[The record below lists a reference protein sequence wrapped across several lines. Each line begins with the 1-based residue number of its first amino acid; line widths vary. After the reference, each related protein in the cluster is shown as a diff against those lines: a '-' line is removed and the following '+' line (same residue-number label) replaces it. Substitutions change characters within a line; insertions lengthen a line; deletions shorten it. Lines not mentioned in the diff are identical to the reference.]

1 MPKPGK
7 RGRPAG
13 AGAGATRERLIAAA
27 ALEFATRGFDGA
39 KVDRIAARARIN
51 KAMLYYHF
59 DGKAALYRD
68 ILRDMFDAVGASVA
82 EVRQAGGSPE
92 DQIRSFIRAVAREA
106 LTRPNFPAIWL
117 REIAE
122 GGRHIDASIAVL
134 MRRILG
140 TLVEILAEG
149 RAAGVFVDADPL
161 VTQMGIVAPLLLFA
175 ASAPLRERFGHLV
188 PQLVSKPSVDQL
200 IGHVEATT
208 LAVLTGAAIA
218 GSSAQV
224 RRGRS

>member
-1 MPKPGK
+1 MPKPARSGS
-7 RGRPAG
+7 
-13 AGAGATRERLIAAA
+13 TRDRLIAAA

-68 ILRDMFDAVGASVA
+68 ILRDMFGAVGASVA
-82 EVRQAGGSPE
+82 EVRKAGGSPE
-92 DQIRSFIRAVAREA
+92 DQIRHFIRAVAREA

-122 GGRHIDASIAVL
+122 GGRHIDASIAIL
-134 MRRILG
+134 MRRILD
-140 TLVEILAEG
+140 TLVDILAEG
-149 RAAGVFVDADPL
+149 RAAGVFVEAHPL

-188 PQLVSKPSVDQL
+188 PALLKKPSVDEL
-200 IGHVEATT
+200 IHHVEAMT
-208 LAVLTGAAIA
+208 LAVLVGAAGA
-218 GSSAQV
+218 GASV
-224 RRGRS
+224 PLRRGRS

>member
-1 MPKPGK
+1 MPKAGK
-7 RGRPAG
+7 PGRPAKS
-13 AGAGATRERLIAAA
+13 GATRERLIAAA
-27 ALEFATRGFDGA
+27 TLEFAARGFDGA

-68 ILRDMFDAVGASVA
+68 ILRDMFGAVGAQVA

-92 DQIRSFIRAVAREA
+92 AQIGSFIRAVAREA

-134 MRRILG
+134 MRRILD

-149 RAAGVFVDADPL
+149 RATGVFVEVHPL

-188 PQLVSKPSVDQL
+188 PALVKKPSVDEL
-200 IGHVEATT
+200 IHHVEATT
-208 LAVLTGAAIA
+208 LAVLTGAAVPGA
-218 GSSAQV
+218 STPS
-224 RRGRS
+224 RRGHS

>member
-1 MPKPGK
+1 MPKP
-7 RGRPAG
+7 RAG
-13 AGAGATRERLIAAA
+13 STRDRLIAAA
-27 ALEFATRGFDGA
+27 AAEFATRGFDGA

-68 ILRDMFDAVGASVA
+68 ILREMFDAVGASVA
-82 EVRQAGGSPE
+82 EVRKAGGSPE

-134 MRRILG
+134 MRRILD

-149 RAAGVFVDADPL
+149 RASGVFVNAHPL

-175 ASAPLRERFGHLV
+175 ASASLRE
-188 PQLVSKPSVDQL
+188 
-200 IGHVEATT
+200 
-208 LAVLTGAAIA
+208 
-218 GSSAQV
+218 
-224 RRGRS
+224 

>member
-1 MPKPGK
+1 MPKPARSGT
-7 RGRPAG
+7 
-13 AGAGATRERLIAAA
+13 TRDRLIAAA
-27 ALEFATRGFDGA
+27 AAEFATRGFDGA
-39 KVDRIAARARIN
+39 KVDRIATRARIN

-59 DGKAALYRD
+59 DGKAALYRE
-68 ILRDMFDAVGASVA
+68 ILREMFDAVGASVA
-82 EVRQAGGSPE
+82 EVRQAGASPE

-134 MRRILG
+134 MRRILD
-140 TLVEILAEG
+140 TLIEILAEG
-149 RAAGVFVDADPL
+149 RAAGVFVEAHPL
-161 VTQMGIVAPLLLFA
+161 VTQMSIVAPLLLFA

-188 PQLVSKPSVDQL
+188 PALATKPSIGEL
-200 IGHVEATT
+200 IHHVEVTT
-208 LAVLTGAAIA
+208 LALLTGAAP
-218 GSSAQV
+218 GRSSAPH